1 MAGEINTE
9 GEEKIPRWVLHAIE
23 QRLGD
28 CEFRLRQ
35 QSKNPGATSAY
46 FLRENAKQL
55 LWLRELVRAHGQI
68 KTEFW
73 YDLPPYAAKK
83 PKNMKLQLGIVDHDA

>member
-1 MAGEINTE
+1 MAGEINME
-9 GEEKIPRWVLHAIE
+9 GEEKVPRWVLHAIE

-35 QSKNPGATSAY
+35 QSKAPATTSAY
-46 FLRENAKQL
+46 FLRETSKQL
-55 LWLRELVRAHGQI
+55 LWLRELVRAHGKI

-83 PKNMKLQLGIVDHDA
+83 PKNIKLTLGKIDEDG